1 MKKVMIIKIN
11 FKKEKENFS
20 HKINVRMKIN
30 KNNLKIL
37 RIQLIFMLINMIK
50 KKKIIKLTLRI
61 QLIFILISMIKKMK
75 IS

>member
-1 MKKVMIIKIN
+1 MKKGMIIKIN

-20 HKINVRMKIN
+20 HKININIKIN
-30 KNNLKIL
+30 KNNLKIR
-37 RIQLIFMLINMIK
+37 RIQLIFMLINIIK